1 MKKTKNLAPK
11 SVTFGDTTTH
21 YFEKYINND
30 NISKEEKMEMI
41 YGKDPNKIDV
51 SEEDEIDKNKFSQLL
66 DSDKSLKTKQA
77 NDYHQ
82 RVSDFEQYELNEHN
96 ESSDGF
102 NYEIRPSET
111 HSDTQEYKLKCHQL
125 EAKIESL
132 QEEKSFLESEL
143 NKSNTENS
151 KLKELE
157 SENSLLRLES
167 DAAEDVHTDLH
178 TDISNANKHIIKLN
192 TINKSVKR
200 KVDEIYDLLNPDKID
215 IENITELISQLKQ
228 YVDSSQDVYDN
239 YKTEKPDRPSLVD
252 SFDQEFDT
260 ALLDDDNELNRS
272 QEIKKSNN
280 NKQFLNHFESR
291 HYNARD
297 TILDNLN
304 KLIHHIEETKVEVL
318 DFWNIINKS

>member
-1 MKKTKNLAPK
+1 
-11 SVTFGDTTTH
+11 
-21 YFEKYINND
+21 
-30 NISKEEKMEMI
+30 MI

-66 DSDKSLKTKQA
+66 DSDKSLKAKQTS
-77 NDYHQ
+77 DYHQ

-297 TILDNLN
+297 IILDNLN